1 MIEQKRTYCISQIKA
16 VIVLQVNAQQ
26 IDLDFHVTVGAW
38 KESSGVVISFRIVN
52 VNELLDWVY
61 SGLPVVNIHGGR
73 LMIIRRFLSAASVIA
88 AEAIING
95 SGILLEIRER
105 RYLSLSQME
114 LNHQESRLSR
124 P

>member
-1 MIEQKRTYCISQIKA
+1 M
-16 VIVLQVNAQQ
+16 IVLQVNAQQ

-105 RYLSLSQME
+105 RNLSLFQME